1 MRAFKTVIAGMS
13 IGLFALPSLADE
25 FKYLFTVEEKPTEII
40 LKRDKPRG
48 ETKGETK
55 GETRG
60 EARGEARGEPKA
72 EATGENYGWYATGSI
87 GASQISDIEY
97 INSTE
102 KLTFEDGFGLDL
114 GFGYD
119 FGSTRIEGTWI
130 RAQSPRG
137 TDRGTSFESDTK
149 INSTLLSAFYDFRSS
164 KQWSPF
170 LGISIGSTSV
180 DHLNVGDSG
189 FSYGLGLGISYK
201 TSETTEVYV
210 KSTGIVTPQLNTLG
224 ITNGAY
230 GNGTIGVRL
239 LF

>member
-1 MRAFKTVIAGMS
+1 MRALKTVIAGMS
-13 IGLFALPSLADE
+13 IGLFSLPSLADE

-40 LKRDKPRG
+40 LKRDKPTGEATGEDRG
-48 ETKGETK
+48 K
-55 GETRG
+55 
-60 EARGEARGEPKA
+60 ARGEAARVEAKA
-72 EATGENYGWYATGSI
+72 EAPGENYGWYGTGSI

-102 KLTFEDGFGLDL
+102 KITFEVGLGLDL

-119 FGSTRIEGTWI
+119 FGSTRIEGSWI
-130 RAQSPRG
+130 RAQSPSG
-137 TDRGTSFESDTK
+137 TDRGTAFVSDTK
-149 INSTLLSAFYDFRSS
+149 INSTLLSVFYDFRSS

-189 FSYGLGLGISYK
+189 FSYGIGLGISYK
-201 TSETTEVYV
+201 TSDTTEIYV

-224 ITNGAY
+224 ITDGTY
-230 GNGTIGVRL
+230 GNGTVGVRIL
-239 LF
+239 L